1 MVKPALLPILIFLRI
16 RIVNFLPIILNVLF
30 IGQRFISILQFDGFI
45 SWLLVVV
52 PALVVFGFDG
62 IYQPL
67 LLRLILNSYP
77 SIVS

>member
-1 MVKPALLPILIFLRI
+1 
-16 RIVNFLPIILNVLF
+16 LNVLF
-30 IGQRFISILQFDGFI
+30 IGQGFISILQFDGFI

-77 SIVS
+77 SIVT